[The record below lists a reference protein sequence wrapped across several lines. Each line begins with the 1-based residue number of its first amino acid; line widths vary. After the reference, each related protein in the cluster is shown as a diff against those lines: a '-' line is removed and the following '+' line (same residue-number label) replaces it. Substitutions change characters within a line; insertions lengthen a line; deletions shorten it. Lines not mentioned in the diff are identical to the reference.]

1 MIHDA
6 ALPPTVP
13 TPGSVI
19 HETAGVGFVSARW
32 SPASLG
38 DLVTH
43 LAAQGP
49 PALSGLDTDTLAAGW
64 KATVATFLEP
74 SSDER
79 RPLTAP
85 LAATTGLS
93 AGGLEAA
100 LATVLGG
107 VGAANADQ
115 VFAHAAGP
123 FRQGPVLVVLASNI
137 PGLAVQPLLPLLAAR
152 RPVLLKSSRREP
164 FFAPAFVRA
173 LVERVPEIADATA
186 AVCWPGGDAALE
198 TAVLPGCDR
207 IVVYGGR
214 EAMASIEAQAPGRVL
229 DYGPKASLAVIGAEV
244 DPRAIASG
252 LARDIALFDQRGCLS
267 VQAIYTAG
275 PAEPLASELAGALEV
290 LADRWPPGPADP
302 VAAAH
307 VHQLRVEAQMR
318 GLALSDLDL
327 ATGTVVVEPLPA
339 FKLSPGL
346 RTVRIHPVPDLE
358 RLPALLGEW
367 RGLLQGVAIAGSAAA
382 ALAPDLAALGVTR
395 VAAPGDL
402 QSPDSRWLN
411 GGRDLL
417 DLL

>member
-6 ALPPTVP
+6 ALPPAVP

-19 HETAGVGFVSARW
+19 DETAGVGFVSARW

-38 DLVTH
+38 GLVAH
-43 LAAQGP
+43 LALQGP
-49 PALSGLDTDTLAAGW
+49 PSLAGLDTETLAGGW
-64 KATVATFLEP
+64 KETIATFLEP
-74 SSDER
+74 TSDGR
-79 RPLTAP
+79 RALMAP

-93 AGGLEAA
+93 TGGLEAA

-107 VGAANADQ
+107 VGGDQADR
-115 VFAHAAGP
+115 VFARAAGP

-137 PGLAVQPLLPLLAAR
+137 PALAVQPLLPLLAAR

-164 FFAPAFVRA
+164 LFAPAFVRA
-173 LVERVPEIADATA
+173 LVERIPEIGNSVA
-186 AVCWPGGDAALE
+186 AVCWPGGDTALE
-198 TAVLPGCDR
+198 MAVLPRCDR
-207 IVVYGGR
+207 VVVYGGR

-267 VQAIYTAG
+267 VQAIYTDG
-275 PAEPLASELAGALEV
+275 PAQPLATELATALQA
-290 LADRWPPGPADP
+290 LAEQWPPGPIDP

-318 GLALSDLDL
+318 GLALSGLDL
-327 ATGTVVVEPLPA
+327 PTGTVIVEPLPA
-339 FKLSPGL
+339 FTPSPGL
-346 RTVRIHPVPDLE
+346 RTVRIHPVPDLG
-358 RLPALLGEW
+358 RLPALLSEW
-367 RGLLQGVAIAGSAAA
+367 SGLLQGVAIAGSTAA
-382 ALAPDLAALGVTR
+382 ALTPELTALGVTR
-395 VAAPGDL
+395 VAAPGEL